1 MKQDYFTLNKKEIL
15 KTIRANEFLSQ
26 EQLKE
31 ILEQLKDESLVSSS
45 LSFNSFLL
53 KLIDEG
59 LIQKSITIRGHIK
72 TRYTFSQDFNV
83 YNFCN
88 SLEKNSFFS
97 MSTALNL
104 QGLSDFRSDYIFVSK
119 ERATRIEQGNVTL
132 TQKDIDNAFSKKP
145 RRTSAYDKINNYI
158 IVLLEANNTDAFEII
173 EYNGYKVSSVN
184 RAFVEMISNVQYL
197 QSSEVI
203 IEVFMKIKKKLNL
216 DTIYNIIDKFDFI
229 YPYFQLAGFYLEK
242 IGFSKAELEKF
253 YAKTSEHNF
262 YTQKNKN
269 HYVFDEY
276 WKVYYAVQ

>member
-15 KTIRANEFLSQ
+15 KTIRAFEFLSQ

-59 LIQKSITIRGHIK
+59 LTQKSLTIRGHIK
-72 TRYTFSQDFNV
+72 TRYTFYQDFNI
-83 YNFCN
+83 YDFCD

-104 QGLSDFRSDYIFVSK
+104 QGLSDFRRDFIFVSK
-119 ERATRIEQGNVTL
+119 ERTTRIEQGNVTL
-132 TQKDIDNAFSKKP
+132 TQEDIDNAFSKKP
-145 RRTSAYDKINNYI
+145 RRTNAYDKINNHI
-158 IVLLEANNTDAFEII
+158 VVLLEANNTDTFEII
-173 EYNGYKVSSVN
+173 EYNEYKVSSIN

-197 QSSEVI
+197 QSSEAI
-203 IEVFMKIKKKLNL
+203 IEVFAKIKDKL
-216 DTIYNIIDKFDFI
+216 DIDRIYTIIEKFDFI
-229 YPYFQLAGFYLEK
+229 YPYFQLAGFYLER
-242 IGFSKAELEKF
+242 IGFSKTELEKF
-253 YAKTSEHNF
+253 YTQKSELNF

-269 HYVFDEY
+269 QYGFDGY
-276 WKVYYAVQ
+276 WKIYY

>member
-26 EQLKE
+26 EQLKK

-145 RRTSAYDKINNYI
+145 RRTNAYDKINNHI
-158 IVLLEANNTDAFEII
+158 VVLLEANNTDAFEII
-173 EYNGYKVSSVN
+173 EYNGYKVSSIN

-197 QSSEVI
+197 QSSEAI
-203 IEVFMKIKKKLNL
+203 IEVFMKIKEKLNL

-242 IGFSKAELEKF
+242 IGFPKVELEKF
-253 YAKTSEHNF
+253 YTKRSELNF

-269 HYVFDEY
+269 QYGFDGY
-276 WKVYYAVQ
+276 WKIYY

>member
-15 KTIRANEFLSQ
+15 KTIQACEFLSQ

-31 ILEQLKDESLVSSS
+31 ILQQLKDKSLVSSS

-59 LIQKSITIRGHIK
+59 LAQKSITIRGHIK
-72 TRYTFSQDFNV
+72 TRYTFNADFNI
-83 YNFCN
+83 YDFCN
-88 SLEKNSFFS
+88 SLERNSFFS

-119 ERATRIEQGNVTL
+119 ERATRIEQGSVTL
-132 TQKDIDNAFSKKP
+132 TQEDIDNAFSKKP
-145 RRTSAYDKINNYI
+145 RRTNAYDKINNHI
-158 IVLLEANNTDAFEII
+158 IVLLETNNTDAFEII
-173 EYNGYKVSSVN
+173 EYDGYKVSSVN

-197 QSSEVI
+197 QSSEAI
-203 IEVFMKIKKKLNL
+203 IEVFMKIKEKLNL
-216 DTIYNIIDKFDFI
+216 DTIHTIIEKFDFI

-242 IGFSKAELEKF
+242 IGFSEAELEKF
-253 YAKTSEHNF
+253 YTKRSELNF

-269 HYVFDEY
+269 QYGFDEY
-276 WKVYYAVQ
+276 WKIYY